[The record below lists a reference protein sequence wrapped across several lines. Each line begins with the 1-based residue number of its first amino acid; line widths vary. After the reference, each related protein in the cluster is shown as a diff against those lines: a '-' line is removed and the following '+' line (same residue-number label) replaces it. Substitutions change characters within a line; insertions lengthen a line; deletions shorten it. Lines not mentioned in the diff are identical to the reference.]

1 MRDSG
6 SYMLSFTPGQIAEC
20 NDLRKCRTPFEIIS
34 SSVAMIFGCTWVAIH
49 PNVPHPGDTTISRFL
64 KRTRLVLFTLIAPE
78 MTVMWAMR
86 QFWASY
92 KFKQKHNENGAFL

>member
-1 MRDSG
+1 
-6 SYMLSFTPGQIAEC
+6 
-20 NDLRKCRTPFEIIS
+20 
-34 SSVAMIFGCTWVAIH
+34 MIFGCTWVAIH

-92 KFKQKHNENGAFL
+92 KFKQKHNENGAFLFPSLPGLSADASYYSRS